1 MAVANPAAGWSIG
14 KVAIGAVACAMIC
27 ILSAALSGCGNETY
41 GSAGNGTSGSVPAH
55 GGNSLPPIQEPDWNN
70 PIQGAANSLAA
81 AQQQVPFHITQFA
94 GGMRPYRILVSPA
107 VEPKPLRVA
116 VLQYRTGSGVVDVF
130 EQKASITAAEFRDF
144 IDWWV
149 AQNGKPDTLG
159 TESSALLSRRY
170 PAMVTVAPGGR
181 RAAIMW
187 LKAGV
192 KYSIQG
198 PSIDKQDAVRLGNLL
213 ASS

>member
-1 MAVANPAAGWSIG
+1 MSVAVANPAAGWSVG
-14 KVAIGAVACAMIC
+14 KVAIGAVAGATIC
-27 ILSAALSGCGNETY
+27 IFTAALSGCGNKAY
-41 GSAGNGTSGSVPAH
+41 VSAGNGTPAH
-55 GGNSLPPIQEPDWNN
+55 GGTSLPPIEEPDWNN
-70 PIQGAANSLAA
+70 PIQGTATSLAA

-94 GGMRPYRILVSPA
+94 GGMRPYRILVSTEA
-107 VEPKPLRVA
+107 EPKSLRVA

-130 EQKASITAAEFRDF
+130 EQEASITAAEFQDF
-144 IDWWV
+144 INWWV

-159 TESSALLSRRY
+159 SESSALLNQRY
-170 PAMVTVAPGGR
+170 PALVTVAPGGR

-187 LKAGV
+187 LEAGV

-198 PSIDKQDAVRLGNLL
+198 PSIDKQNAVRLGNLL